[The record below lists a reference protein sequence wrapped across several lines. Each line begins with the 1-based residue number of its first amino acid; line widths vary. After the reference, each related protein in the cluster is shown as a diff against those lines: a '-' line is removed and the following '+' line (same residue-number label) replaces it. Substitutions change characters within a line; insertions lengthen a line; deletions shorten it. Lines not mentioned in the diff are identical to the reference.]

1 MVSDMQRLTLLSGW
15 IRTGA
20 MLAALA
26 LAGCGGGGSDD
37 TILAPPGDGG
47 DGGGTGAVA
56 RITLSTSSAQ
66 LPTSGNASALI
77 TAVVQDTNNV
87 VVPGATVNF
96 VADSGVLSAG
106 TVTTD
111 DSGSAQTV
119 IGAGGDNST
128 RTITVT
134 ATSEGVSNSIQVSI
148 VNAQLTINGP
158 AEVFVGAITEYVVQL
173 TDDGGTPIAGQVVTL
188 DSIAEND
195 IDFPQRTTNA
205 QGQATFRYTGADL
218 GQDQLVATG
227 FGETTSLDLEIGI
240 DIATIGLFT
249 STPTLGSDGV
259 ERANITAIVQDSGG
273 RVVAGAL
280 VNISADTG
288 DIAQSDPQTDPNGRV
303 EATLGTAGDPTNRI
317 ITVTA
322 TAGFAEEMVTVEV
335 KGTRIELSGPA
346 NVVAND
352 QVQYVARLLDSGD
365 NGIPG
370 EAVDFVSTAGNTLS
384 AASVV
389 TDSTGESRVT
399 LTGTQFGADT
409 LTATALGEV
418 ADVGLN
424 VSQDAFTFVAPA
436 VGTEIPLGVNTN
448 VTVEW
453 LVDGA
458 PQAGETV
465 NLFTTRGSLSANS
478 VVLNANGRGTV
489 QISSTSSGQ
498 ALLTAVNP
506 GGTQISRSIEFVA
519 TTPASLDLQA
529 SRFIVAP
536 GEQST
541 IRATVRDAAGN
552 LVKNQF
558 IEFILDD
565 VTGGVLSAGGDIT
578 NSNGQAETTYTA
590 GSTVGAS
597 GAVTISANVVAN
609 PAVADSVELTVAG
622 QEVFISLGTGNTL
635 FEPDPTTYQQ
645 PWTVLV
651 TDVEGV
657 GVAGAPVDVSV
668 LSLQYIKGQYVA
680 DPLNNRWGASEAVRC
695 FDEDTKFCSDF
706 QEPNGDSRCRNGRL
720 DTDEDNPLVANP
732 TGPQQ
737 VGGIGNSSGFLEAGN
752 VAALSSGQ
760 LVTNDSG
767 RADFNITYGQKFGNW
782 VKVRLRV
789 KTAVAGTEF
798 SETAEFVL
806 PVTVD
811 DVALDIDPP
820 GGIAS
825 TWGTSASCQDT
836 L

>member
-1 MVSDMQRLTLLSGW
+1 MQRSTLLSSW
-15 IRTGA
+15 VRTGA

-26 LAGCGGGGSDD
+26 IAGCGGGGSDD
-37 TILAPPGDGG
+37 TILVPPGDG
-47 DGGGTGAVA
+47 DDGGTGAVTQV
-56 RITLSTSSAQ
+56 TLSTSSAQ
-66 LPTSGNASALI
+66 LPTSGNASATI
-77 TAVVQDTNNV
+77 TAVVQDSNNV

-96 VADSGVLSAG
+96 TSDSGVLSAG
-106 TVTTD
+106 SVTTD
-111 DSGSAQTV
+111 AGGAAQTV
-119 IGAGGDNST
+119 IGAGGDST
-128 RTITVT
+128 PRTITVT
-134 ATSEGVSNSIQVSI
+134 ATSEGVSNSIDVSL

-158 AEVFVGAITEYVVQL
+158 TEVFVNVITEYVVQL
-173 TDDGGTPIAGQVVTL
+173 SDESGNPIAGQTVTL
-188 DSIAEND
+188 DSIAGNEL
-195 IDFPQRTTNA
+195 DFRQRTTNS
-205 QGQATFRYTGADL
+205 QGQATFRYTASEF
-218 GQDQLVATG
+218 GQDELVATG
-227 FGETTSLDLEIGI
+227 FGETTSLDIEIGI

-259 ERANITAIVQDSGG
+259 ERADITAIVQDSGG
-273 RVVAGAL
+273 RVVSGAL
-280 VNISADTG
+280 VSISADTG

-303 EATLGTAGDPTNRI
+303 EATLGTAGNPTNRV

-322 TAGFAEEMVTVEV
+322 TAGFAEQTVTVEV
-335 KGTRIELSGPA
+335 KGTRIELSGPT
-346 NVVAND
+346 NVVLND

-365 NGIPG
+365 NGVAG
-370 EAVDFVSTAGNTLS
+370 EAVEFVSTSNTLS

-389 TDSTGESRVT
+389 TDSTGEATVT
-399 LTGTQFGADT
+399 LTATTIGDDT

-418 ADVGLN
+418 ADVALN
-424 VSQDAFTFVAPA
+424 VSQDAFAFVAPA
-436 VGTEIPLGVNTN
+436 ADTEIPLGVNTG

-458 PQAGETV
+458 PQTGQTV
-465 NLFTTRGSLSANS
+465 NIFTTRGTLSANS
-478 VVLNANGRGTV
+478 VVLDGNGRGTV
-489 QISSTSSGQ
+489 QISSASSGR
-498 ALLTAVNP
+498 ALLTAVNS
-506 GGTQISRSIEFVA
+506 GGSQISRSVEFVA

-541 IRATVRDAAGN
+541 IRATVRDASGN

-565 VTGGVLSAGGDIT
+565 VTGGVLSSGGDIT

-597 GAVTISANVVAN
+597 GAVTITANVVNN
-609 PAVADSVELTVAG
+609 PAVTDAVELTVAG

-680 DPLNNRWGASEAVRC
+680 DPLNNRWAAQEANRC
-695 FDEDTKFCSDF
+695 FDEDTKFCSGF
-706 QEPNGDSRCRNGRL
+706 QEPNGDPRCRNGRL
-720 DTDEDNPLVANP
+720 DPEEDDPLIANP

-737 VGGIGNSSGFLEAGN
+737 VGGIGNNSGFLEAGN

-760 LVTNDSG
+760 LVTNDAG
-767 RADFNITYGQKFGNW
+767 RADFRITYGQKFGNW

-789 KTAVAGTEF
+789 RTAVAGTEF

-811 DVALDIDPP
+811 DVELDIDPP

-825 TWGTSASCQDT
+825 TWGIGASCQDT
-836 L
+836 N

>member
-1 MVSDMQRLTLLSGW
+1 MVSDMQRLKLLSGW
-15 IRTGA
+15 LRTGA

-26 LAGCGGGGSDD
+26 IAGCGGGGSDD
-37 TILAPPGDGG
+37 TILVPPGNG

-56 RITLSTSSAQ
+56 RVTLSTSSAQ
-66 LPTSGNASALI
+66 LPTSGNAQAVI

-87 VVPGATVNF
+87 VVPGATVTF
-96 VADSGVLSAG
+96 VSDSGVLSAG
-106 TVTTD
+106 SVTTD
-111 DSGSAQTV
+111 ESGRAQTV
-119 IGAGGDNST
+119 VGAGGDNT
-128 RTITVT
+128 PRTITVT
-134 ATSEGVSNSIQVSI
+134 ASSEGVSNSIDVSI

-158 AEVFVGAITEYVVQL
+158 TEVFVNVITEYVLQL
-173 TDDGGTPIAGQVVTL
+173 ADDAGNPIAGQTVTL
-188 DSIAEND
+188 DSIAGND
-195 IDFPQRTTNA
+195 LDFTQRTTNA
-205 QGQATFRYTGADL
+205 QGQATFRYTATEF
-218 GQDQLVATG
+218 GQDELVASG
-227 FGETTSLDLEIGI
+227 FGESSSLDIEIGV

-259 ERANITAIVQDSGG
+259 ERADIVAIVQDSGG
-273 RVVAGAL
+273 RVVPGAL
-280 VNISADTG
+280 VSITADTG
-288 DIAQSDPQTDPNGRV
+288 DIAQSDPQTDQNGRV
-303 EATLGTAGDPTNRI
+303 EATLGTAGNPTNRV

-322 TAGFAEEMVTVEV
+322 TAGFAEQTVTVEV
-335 KGTRIELSGPA
+335 KGTRIELSGPT
-346 NVVAND
+346 NVVLND
-352 QVQYVARLLDSGD
+352 QVQYVARLLDAGD

-370 EAVDFVSTAGNTLS
+370 ESVEFVSSVGNTLS

-389 TDSTGESRVT
+389 TDSTGEATVTLSATQIGDDT
-399 LTGTQFGADT
+399 LTG
-409 LTATALGEV
+409 TALGEV
-418 ADVGLN
+418 ADVALN

-436 VGTEIPLGVNTN
+436 ADTEIPLGVSTG

-458 PQAGETV
+458 PQAGQTV
-465 NLFTTRGSLSANS
+465 NVFTTRGSLSANS
-478 VVLNANGRGTV
+478 VVLGANGRGTV
-489 QISSTSSGQ
+489 QISSLSSGR
-498 ALLTAVNP
+498 ALLTAVNSN
-506 GGTQISRSIEFVA
+506 GAQISRSLEFVA

-541 IRATVRDAAGN
+541 IRATVRDASGN

-597 GAVTISANVVAN
+597 GAVTITANVVNN
-609 PAVADSVELTVAG
+609 PAVTDAVELTVAG

-635 FEPDPTTYQQ
+635 FEPDPTTYEQ

-680 DPLNNRWGASEAVRC
+680 APLQNRWAAQEAVRC
-695 FDEDTKFCSDF
+695 FDEDTKFCSAF
-706 QEPNGDSRCRNGRL
+706 QEPNGDPRCRNGRL
-720 DTDEDNPLVANP
+720 DPEEDDPLVANP

-760 LVTNDSG
+760 LVTDDSG

-789 KTAVAGTEF
+789 RTAVAGTEF

-811 DVALDIDPP
+811 DVELDIDPP